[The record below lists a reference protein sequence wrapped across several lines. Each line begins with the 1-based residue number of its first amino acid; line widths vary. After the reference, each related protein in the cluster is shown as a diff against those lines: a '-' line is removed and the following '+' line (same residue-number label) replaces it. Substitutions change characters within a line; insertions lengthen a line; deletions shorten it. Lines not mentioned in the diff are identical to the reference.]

1 MMLRRFFCIA
11 LILLVAE
18 SLTAQLYP
26 YSWRLG
32 VSAGY
37 TTYYGDL
44 NPFAINGLGDA
55 GKVFRLYDFNPNY
68 IPGASYN
75 VSLEARL
82 TPTMGI
88 ALKGGQYSFAMSDRF
103 VNRAG
108 NLQTDALNFER
119 ALNVKT
125 NISDVGIALIFGT
138 DNGWFLNRKAS
149 FAPYLGIGAGI
160 LWFDTYADLYDDN
173 GLPYDYTQPDLMT
186 NGVFETAL
194 RPLRTELNDEYS
206 RQAWYAELSLGFRW
220 RVAHRWEIFVQSD
233 FKYASTDYL
242 DDVSGRYRR
251 NYVSPEQ
258 QLAANPTGLPE
269 EGGFAYRGNNN
280 GINDFYIYHGIGL
293 RFNFRHRRDAFR
305 APTVTG
311 RMLGDAYMPA
321 PEKPDTRREAPAA
334 KADDVATE
342 VHSERTRSQ
351 VELEPEMEEELRS
364 ALVFLHQE
372 IEDLNRAEES
382 RRLML
387 LKDSLQE
394 EISKLNDTIR
404 IMVRDTVRIEEN
416 KEELAGYRTQ
426 QEMLNNRLDSLYRI
440 HAALLEEL
448 TAPDTLPAPRRFEPA
463 APVAVAS
470 EPVKDTV
477 RIKEPADRSMEDRWM
492 ARLEAQAKRDSVLM
506 TRLMDLLEDRGA
518 PAPRTVPSATEDPLA
533 PRETDAEVSRAEME
547 ALKLEMKFLQDE
559 VARRT
564 AATESGVTPQPGVRG
579 TDVTVIPTPPVVIR
593 DKTGEDRPPVVVMP
607 GGVVSDTARTRQL
620 EDQLATLRKEMELL
634 RTDMRARDYLLNLDK
649 LTEERR
655 LRDTLHRLDMEHDEY
670 DEMLE
675 RLRETTRRLETKKE
689 ETPTQPI
696 PAEKEEPAPPAEP
709 AVTLPPV
716 STFKVTVYFAIN
728 STKVDEND
736 VNKIRKAVDLSK
748 HHPGHRF
755 VVTGFADNTGNPDY
769 NKIICQRRNE
779 AVKNALINEF
789 GISKERIETRIGGQ
803 IVRGSKRG
811 SESEDRRVEITL
823 RPPGE

>member
-1 MMLRRFFCIA
+1 MMLRRFFCTS
-11 LILLVAE
+11 LLLLLVG
-18 SLTAQLYP
+18 SLSAQLYP

-44 NPFAINGLGDA
+44 NPFAIQNLGDA
-55 GKVFRLYDFNPNY
+55 GKVFRLYDFKPNY

-75 VSLEARL
+75 LSLEARL
-82 TPTMGI
+82 TPTMSI

-125 NISDVGIALIFGT
+125 NISDVGISLIFGT
-138 DNGWFLNRKAS
+138 DNGWFLNRKAT

-220 RVAHRWEIFVQSD
+220 RLAHRWEIFVQSD

-251 NYVSPEQ
+251 NYTSAEQ

-269 EGGFAYRGNNN
+269 EGGWAYRGNNN

-305 APTVTG
+305 APTVSG
-311 RMLGDAYMPA
+311 RMLGDVYMPS
-321 PEKPDTRREAPAA
+321 PDKPDVRREAPAA
-334 KADDVATE
+334 KAEEVATE
-342 VHSERTRSQ
+342 LRPEPTPRQ
-351 VELEPEMEEELRS
+351 VELEPDMEEEIRS

-387 LKDSLQE
+387 LKDSLEQE
-394 EISKLNDTIR
+394 IRTLNDTIR
-404 IMVRDTVRIEEN
+404 VMVRDTVRVEET
-416 KEELAGYRTQ
+416 KEELAGYRTR

-448 TAPDTLPAPRRFEPA
+448 TTPDTLPAPRRVETV
-463 APVAVAS
+463 APVAAAT
-470 EPVKDTV
+470 EPVRDTV

-506 TRLMDLLEDRGA
+506 TRLMDLLEDRA
-518 PAPRTVPSATEDPLA
+518 TPAPRSAPATTEDPLA

-559 VARRT
+559 LARSAR
-564 AATESGVTPQPGVRG
+564 EIERGRHSG
-579 TDVTVIPTPPVVIR
+579 DVKVVPTPPVVIR
-593 DKTGEDRPPVVVMP
+593 DKKKDDQPVVIMQ
-607 GGVVSDTARTRQL
+607 GGISDTARTRQL
-620 EDQLATLRKEMELL
+620 EDELASLRKEMELL
-634 RTDMRARDYLLNLDK
+634 RADMRARDYLLNLDK
-649 LTEERR
+649 ITEERR
-655 LRDTLHRLDMEHDEY
+655 LRDTLHRLDMERNDY

-675 RLRETTRRLETKKE
+675 RLRETTRRLETEKAEAKKE
-689 ETPTQPI
+689 EVAVE
-696 PAEKEEPAPPAEP
+696 PAPAKKEEPAPPAEP
-709 AVTLPPV
+709 AAPLPPV

-728 STKVDEND
+728 STRVDEND

-748 HHPGHRF
+748 HHPEHRF
-755 VVTGFADNTGNPDY
+755 VVTGFADNTGDPDY

-789 GISKERIETRIGGQ
+789 GISKDRIETRIGGQ
-803 IVRGSKRG
+803 IVRGSRRG